1 MCLVVSVNFTVH
13 CGLCSMFAAAAAGSA
28 AILGVLM
35 QKDADVCK
43 TVQEWGMEE
52 GLQALTACAQEWE
65 SCGNITGVFDTLLP
79 RSTQNSTQPHQ
90 SSCPVE
96 EVVTTAENDGDTSEF
111 MDVIF
116 LLIRQQIPASQFGV
130 LMTRIL
136 SYLGVAHCRH
146 PPHPLGVVK
155 EATVL
160 CQERAELFVANWGPA
175 AVVDLMEQRKEEL
188 RSGEAISMLRSEE
201 TAL

>member
-1 MCLVVSVNFTVH
+1 
-13 CGLCSMFAAAAAGSA
+13 
-28 AILGVLM
+28 M

-43 TVQEWGMEE
+43 TMQEWGMEE
-52 GLQALTACAQEWE
+52 GLQALTACTLEWE
-65 SCGNITGVFDTLLP
+65 SCGSINGVFDTLLP
-79 RSTQNSTQPHQ
+79 RSTQTPPHQ

-96 EVVTTAENDGDTSEF
+96 EVVATMENDGETSEF

-130 LMTRIL
+130 LLTRIL
-136 SYLGVAHCRH
+136 NYLGVAHCRR

-155 EATVL
+155 EATIL

-175 AVVDLMEQRKEEL
+175 AVVDLRKQCKEEL
-188 RSGEAISMLRSEE
+188 RSGEAINMLRSEE
-201 TAL
+201 TALLINASQHHNTQ